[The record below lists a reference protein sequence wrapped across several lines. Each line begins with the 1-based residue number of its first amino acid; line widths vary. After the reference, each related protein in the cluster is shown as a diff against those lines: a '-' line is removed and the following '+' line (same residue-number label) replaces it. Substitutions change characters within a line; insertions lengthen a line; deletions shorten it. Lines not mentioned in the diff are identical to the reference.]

1 MFRIIKLMKYKWSNV
16 WKKLKKLWICST
28 KLLIYLQTNQMLMSF
43 QEKALNQNSIGLWF
57 FTSKEKENKI
67 LGKTL
72 KMRNQINN

>member
-1 MFRIIKLMKYKWSNV
+1 
-16 WKKLKKLWICST
+16 
-28 KLLIYLQTNQMLMSF
+28 MLMSF